1 MKEALF
7 YAQVAGL
14 ESRVQC
20 QLCPHNCLI
29 NDGKRGLCG
38 VRENQGG
45 TLYGLVYGKVI
56 SSAIDPIEKKPLF
69 HFLPGSRSYSIA
81 TVGCNLRCDF
91 CQNWEISQVGKGTRD
106 EGRGMR
112 DEVTPEEIVAVA
124 LDSKCQSIS
133 YTYTEPTI
141 YFEFAYDCAKLAKDR
156 GLKNIFVTNG
166 FTAAP
171 PIEMIAP
178 CLDAVNVDLKSF
190 SDDYYR
196 KYCGARLEP
205 VLAAIKLYRKLNIWL
220 ELTTLII
227 PGLNDSDQ
235 ELMAIASW
243 IKKELG
249 SDVPWHVSAFRPT
262 YKMLDRPA
270 TPAETLIKAREIGLA
285 AGLKYIYSGNI
296 PISGAEDT
304 VCSNCQKTIISR
316 SIFSVQKNNVKAGK
330 CGFCGEK
337 VTGVWS

>member
-1 MKEALF
+1 
-7 YAQVAGL
+7 
-14 ESRVQC
+14 
-20 QLCPHNCLI
+20 LI
-29 NDGKRGLCG
+29 AEGKRGICG

-45 TLYGLVYGKVI
+45 KLYSLVYGKVI
-56 SSAIDPIEKKPLF
+56 SSAVDPIEKKPLF

-91 CQNWEISQVGKGTRD
+91 CQNWQISQVGKGLVAGEETS
-106 EGRGMR
+106 
-112 DEVTPEEIVAVA
+112 PEEIVAAA

-141 YFEFAYDCAKLAKDR
+141 YFEFAYDCAKLARAK

-166 FTAAP
+166 FTTAA

-178 CLDAVNVDLKSF
+178 YLDAANVDLKSF
-190 SDDYYR
+190 RDDYYR

-235 ELMAIASW
+235 ELNEIAEW

-249 SDVPWHVSAFRPT
+249 AAVPWHVSAFRPT
-262 YKMLDRPA
+262 YKMLDRPP
-270 TPAETLIKAREIGLA
+270 TPAETLVRAREIGLK
-285 AGLKYIYSGNI
+285 AGLKYVYAGNL
-296 PISGAEDT
+296 PLPGAEDT
-304 VCSNCQKTIISR
+304 LCGNCKKAIISR
-316 SIFSVQKNNVKAGK
+316 SYFSVTKNNVKNRK

-337 VTGVWS
+337 VSGVF